1 MKHIDAKLP
10 PVINRY
16 FEPFVGGGSVLF
28 HVAEKYQMNI
38 KQYFINDKDDDLI
51 NLYLSIKEDAKELLL
66 SPFAKDKGSFIKYVE
81 IFNNDVE
88 LNTIKRSALYLY
100 LLKLS
105 FNNNLKHKNGR
116 IHPTYSARNAAAK
129 KIYNPD
135 HIEGIAP
142 FLQQVNIF
150 NLDYILFIKRFS
162 FEKNDFVFLDPPYN
176 VASVNEYYSSTFQEK
191 NYNELLAL
199 CDDLHQAGVNWMLT
213 LDSSEIHKRRFAKYN
228 IHEYDRH
235 SFISNGRNKDKEII
249 ITNY

>member
-1 MKHIDAKLP
+1 MNHIDAKLP
-10 PVINRY
+10 SVINRY

-28 HVAEKYQMNI
+28 HIAESYKDI
-38 KQYFINDKDDDLI
+38 KQYFINDKDANMT
-51 NLYLSIKEDAKELLL
+51 NLYSAIRNNKKELLHEL
-66 SPFAKDKGSFIKYVE
+66 SSYSKDKESFQKFVE
-81 IFNNDVE
+81 IFNHDEE

-150 NLDYILFIKRFS
+150 NLDYIKYT
-162 FEKNDFVFLDPPYN
+162 LDH
-176 VASVNEYYSSTFQEK
+176 TFQV
-191 NYNELLAL
+191 L
-199 CDDLHQAGVNWMLT
+199 
-213 LDSSEIHKRRFAKYN
+213 
-228 IHEYDRH
+228 
-235 SFISNGRNKDKEII
+235 
-249 ITNY
+249 